1 MAKVTVT
8 ANDSWT
14 VSIPAE
20 ATWVHSD
27 KMSGDG
33 NDKIDIT
40 VDVNARANARNATV
54 TITTKGGVSKT
65 ITITQDAADSSLTL
79 SPTKL
84 VFSADGTVKAA
95 AFPDDGIIKAA

>member
-33 NDKIDIT
+33 DGDIIIT
-40 VDVNARANARNATV
+40 VDANLRADVRTATV
-54 TITTKGGVSKT
+54 TVTTKGGVSKT
-65 ITITQDAADSSLTL
+65 IAISQDSAESSLSLTPSTL
-79 SPTKL
+79 T
-84 VFSADGTVKAA
+84 FNADGTAKAA
-95 AFPDDGIIKAA
+95 

>member
-1 MAKVTVT
+1 MATVTVT

-33 NDKIDIT
+33 NDKINIT
-40 VDVNARANARNATV
+40 VDVNARADARNATV
-54 TITTKGGVSKT
+54 TVTTKGGVSKT

-79 SPTKL
+79 SPTSL
-84 VFSADGTVKAA
+84 AFNADGTVKAA
-95 AFPDDGIIKAA
+95 

>member
-1 MAKVTVT
+1 MARVTVT

-33 NDKIDIT
+33 DGEINIT
-40 VDVNARANARNATV
+40 VDVNPRADARTATV
-54 TITTKGGVSKT
+54 TVTTKGGVSKT
-65 ITITQDAADSSLTL
+65 IAISQDSAESSLSL
-79 SPTKL
+79 SPSAL
-84 VFSADGTVKAA
+84 AFNADGTMKAA
-95 AFPDDGIIKAA
+95 

>member
-1 MAKVTVT
+1 MARVTVT

-27 KMSGDG
+27 KTSGDG
-33 NDKIDIT
+33 DGEINIT
-40 VDVNARANARNATV
+40 VDVNPRADARTATV
-54 TITTKGGVSKT
+54 TVTTRGGASKT

-79 SPTKL
+79 SPTSLAFK
-84 VFSADGTVKAA
+84 ADGTVKAA
-95 AFPDDGIIKAA
+95 

>member
-27 KMSGDG
+27 EMSGDG
-33 NDKIDIT
+33 NGEINIT
-40 VDVNARANARNATV
+40 VDENARADARTAMVTV
-54 TITTKGGVSKT
+54 STKGGASKT
-65 ITITQDAADSSLTL
+65 ITITQDAAESSLTL
-79 SPTKL
+79 SPTSL
-84 VFSADGTVKAA
+84 AFDADGTLKVA
-95 AFPDDGIIKAA
+95 

>member
-1 MAKVTVT
+1 MARVRVT

-33 NDKIDIT
+33 DGEINIT
-40 VDVNARANARNATV
+40 VDVNPRADARTATV
-54 TITTKGGVSKT
+54 TVTTRGGVSKT
-65 ITITQDAADSSLTL
+65 IAISQDSAKSSLTL
-79 SPTKL
+79 SPTSL
-84 VFSADGTVKAA
+84 AFAADGTLKAA
-95 AFPDDGIIKAA
+95 

>member
-1 MAKVTVT
+1 MAVVTVT

-33 NDKIDIT
+33 DGKINIT
-40 VDVNARANARNATV
+40 VEINPRADVRTATV
-54 TITTKGGVSKT
+54 TVSTKGGVSKT
-65 ITITQDAADSSLTL
+65 IAISQDSAESSLLLTPSTL
-79 SPTKL
+79 AFK
-84 VFSADGTVKAA
+84 ADGTAKAA
-95 AFPDDGIIKAA
+95 

>member
-1 MAKVTVT
+1 MARVTVT

-33 NDKIDIT
+33 DGEINIT
-40 VDVNARANARNATV
+40 VDVNPRADARNATV
-54 TITTKGGVSKT
+54 TVATKGGASKT

-79 SPTKL
+79 SPTSL
-84 VFSADGTVKAA
+84 AFNADGTVKAA
-95 AFPDDGIIKAA
+95 

>member
-14 VSIPAE
+14 VSITAD

-33 NDKIDIT
+33 DGEINIT
-40 VDVNARANARNATV
+40 VDVNRRADVRTATV
-54 TITTKGGVSKT
+54 TVTTKGGVSKT
-65 ITITQDAADSSLTL
+65 IAISQDSAASSLSLTPSAL
-79 SPTKL
+79 A
-84 VFSADGTVKAA
+84 FNADGTVKAA
-95 AFPDDGIIKAA
+95 

>member
-33 NDKIDIT
+33 NGEIEIT
-40 VDVNARANARNATV
+40 VDVNPRADGRTATV
-54 TITTKGGVSKT
+54 TVTTNGGVSKT
-65 ITITQDAADSSLTL
+65 IAISQDAAESSLSL
-79 SPTKL
+79 SPNTLAFK
-84 VFSADGTVKAA
+84 ADGTVKAA
-95 AFPDDGIIKAA
+95 